1 VINTEKR
8 VKRVKRE
15 NVKVVLTLSDQ
26 HDVDSTD
33 QA

>member
-1 VINTEKR
+1 MINTEKR